1 MSSSQNSAANK
12 SPLTCPVGMRDC
24 PVLTEATELRLEVAK
39 LAEQSRTDTLTGLAN
54 YRAFRE
60 ALGQEIERT
69 QRSDQPTSLIML
81 DIDHFKQVND
91 SWGHEVGNRALVH
104 IASLMVQ
111 TVRKLDIP
119 CRYGGE
125 EFAVILP
132 DTDLPASLPVAERLR
147 EAIAA
152 HPVPVAGQ
160 KLALTVS
167 LGLSSYT
174 TKEKKTAEELI
185 EEADKHLYQA
195 KERGRNRTCH
205 PEIKPVDAVSPDERQ
220 ALADLFGAPTK
231 DRSENESRE

>member
-1 MSSSQNSAANK
+1 MSSSHNSADNEN
-12 SPLTCPVGMRDC
+12 PLTCPVGVPNC
-24 PVLTEATELRLEVAK
+24 PVLAEAERLRLEVAE
-39 LAEQSRTDTLTGLAN
+39 LTEQSRTDTLTGLAN
-54 YRAFRE
+54 YRSFSE

-104 IASLMVQ
+104 LASLMLQ

-132 DTDLPASLPVAERLR
+132 DTDLAASLPVAERLR
-147 EAIAA
+147 QAIAA

-160 KLALTVS
+160 QLALTVS
-167 LGLSSYT
+167 LGLSCYT
-174 TKEKKTAEELI
+174 SQEKKTAEELI
-185 EEADKHLYQA
+185 AEADKYLYQA

-220 ALADLFGAPTK
+220 ALADLFGARATDK
-231 DRSENESRE
+231 SEHEP